1 MRPHRATLLRSSSF
15 GLRIRKPGLPMPAAE
30 WFEFSSFSP
39 SAGIRSQIQEIR
51 RKAKLALI
59 KEVASLAAKGRGDL
73 GQVGNEAINT
83 RRSRTKSPVCPRG
96 GEFRMPP
103 STRWSQLSRSVS
115 TSQIVEWSHTRQWG
129 EHISV

>member
-73 GQVGNEAINT
+73 GQVGDEAIN
-83 RRSRTKSPVCPRG
+83 RRRYRG
-96 GEFRMPP
+96 NRAA
-103 STRWSQLSRSVS
+103 RWRVPNAAINALVATESRSVS

-129 EHISV
+129 EHMSV